1 MVPYPPDW
9 FCGIFMSQ
17 PILPN
22 ASQLA
27 LLVSLLIQ
35 RYITERGKDISRF
48 RLARNSLRRLAVRA
62 RLKDTL
68 VDEWVDHMA
77 LEYGWIVFIDA
88 EEFLLIRKDITSTWT
103 KIATKR
109 CDDLIRRLRAGDVS
123 VIDDAEVEFE
133 PSPEPNEEDE

>member
-1 MVPYPPDW
+1 
-9 FCGIFMSQ
+9 MSQ
-17 PILPN
+17 PVLPN

>member
-1 MVPYPPDW
+1 
-9 FCGIFMSQ
+9 MSQ

>member
-1 MVPYPPDW
+1 
-9 FCGIFMSQ
+9 MSQ
-17 PILPN
+17 PVLPN

-68 VDEWVDHMA
+68 IDEWVDNMA

-88 EEFLLIRKDITSTWT
+88 EEFLLIKKDITSTWT

-123 VIDDAEVEFE
+123 AIDDAEVEFE
-133 PSPEPNEEDE
+133 PSPEQDEEDE